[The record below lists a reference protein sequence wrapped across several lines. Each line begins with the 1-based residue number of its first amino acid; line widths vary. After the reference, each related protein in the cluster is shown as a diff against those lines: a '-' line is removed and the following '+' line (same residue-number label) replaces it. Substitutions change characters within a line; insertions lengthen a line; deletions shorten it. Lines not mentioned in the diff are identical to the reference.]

1 MGSNSEIKRLKSSVL
16 SAITSDNYANML
28 DGSKK
33 CCILAET
40 INIYFPQFPRPGI
53 PRSESQ
59 QDLALQR
66 SLSQTHDSS
75 FSMAASDCSE
85 VENQSV
91 SCLQQVLTLS
101 GRHPRPPTPT
111 NLVSFQRP
119 HTLTPSHWNYGFIG
133 DIDTTFMIS
142 HVLSSSFSHM
152 YLSSLDCTEYVHSFV
167 PCPNY
172 FIEWIITLRQMRICG
187 ISRRKTTNFG
197 VFLVHITNQLSKK
210 AD

>member
-1 MGSNSEIKRLKSSVL
+1 MGSFKNSKIKRLKSSVL

-28 DGSKK
+28 DGSKR

-75 FSMAASDCSE
+75 FSMVASDCSE

-101 GRHPRPPTPT
+101 GRHPHPPTPI

-119 HTLTPSHWNYGFIG
+119 HTLTPSHWNYDFIG

-142 HVLSSSFSHM
+142 HVLSFSFSHM
-152 YLSSLDCTEYVHSFV
+152 YLSSLDCTECPQFCTLSQSFYRV
-167 PCPNY
+167 DY
-172 FIEWIITLRQMRICG
+172 YLEIDAYMWDQWAKDHKLW
-187 ISRRKTTNFG
+187 SVFG
-197 VFLVHITNQLSKK
+197 PYY
-210 AD
+210 